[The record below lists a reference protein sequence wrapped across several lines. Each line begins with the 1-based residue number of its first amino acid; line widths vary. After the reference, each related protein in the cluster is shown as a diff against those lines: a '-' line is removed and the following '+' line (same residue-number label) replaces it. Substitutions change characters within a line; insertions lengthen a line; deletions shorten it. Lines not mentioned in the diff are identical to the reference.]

1 MCTYERKASLREFYG
16 GLLYITAYD
25 AIAINTTVIDWASY
39 ILSATIYPSLKQ
51 LHRGITD
58 VEEQK
63 QRASCQETYKK
74 NANEEQRD
82 LSDIDLER
90 EEECGICLDTK
101 TKVVLPNCNHAMC
114 MDCYREWNAR
124 SESCPFCRDSLKRV
138 NSTDLWVFMSSG
150 EVIDMETLNRENL
163 RRLFNYIDNLPLIV
177 PETVFYVYDS
187 HYDSYM
193 K

>member
-1 MCTYERKASLREFYG
+1 MCTYERKASLREFY
-16 GLLYITAYD
+16 
-25 AIAINTTVIDWASY
+25 
-39 ILSATIYPSLKQ
+39 ATIYPSLKQ